1 MEFFGR
7 EEYLDK
13 LDALWRK
20 RASSLVVVSGRR
32 RIGKSTLVEEFARRS
47 GCTFI
52 EIAGLPPEK
61 KMTNARQL
69 ENFCERLAHATGLP
83 EPKAD
88 CWAKAFDA
96 LASFLSPALDLLG
109 VDARLVPLLLVR
121 PFSGSGAIAALSDVF
136 AAYGPDSDVGL
147 TASVLL
153 GSSETIFYTLA
164 LYFGSVGVKKT
175 RFTVPVALAAMLT
188 SVVTGLLFSSLFFGH

>member
-1 MEFFGR
+1 MPVAILILLLLL
-7 EEYLDK
+7 Y
-13 LDALWRK
+13 A
-20 RASSLVVVSGRR
+20 A
-32 RIGKSTLVEEFARRS
+32 ARRVNVFRAFCDGAAQALPLLGSVLPALALFSAAMTLFRES
-47 GCTFI
+47 G
-52 EIAGLPPEK
+52 
-61 KMTNARQL
+61 
-69 ENFCERLAHATGLP
+69 
-83 EPKAD
+83 
-88 CWAKAFDA
+88 AFDA

>member
-1 MEFFGR
+1 MPVAILILLLLL
-7 EEYLDK
+7 Y
-13 LDALWRK
+13 A
-20 RASSLVVVSGRR
+20 A
-32 RIGKSTLVEEFARRS
+32 ARRVNVFRAFCDGAAQALPLLGSVLPTLALFSAAMTLFRES
-47 GCTFI
+47 G
-52 EIAGLPPEK
+52 
-61 KMTNARQL
+61 
-69 ENFCERLAHATGLP
+69 
-83 EPKAD
+83 
-88 CWAKAFDA
+88 AFDA

-164 LYFGSVGVKKT
+164 LYFGSVGIKKT

>member
-1 MEFFGR
+1 MPVAILILLLLL
-7 EEYLDK
+7 Y
-13 LDALWRK
+13 A
-20 RASSLVVVSGRR
+20 A
-32 RIGKSTLVEEFARRS
+32 ARRVNVFRAFCDGAAQAPPLLGSVLPTLALFSAAMTLFRES
-47 GCTFI
+47 G
-52 EIAGLPPEK
+52 
-61 KMTNARQL
+61 
-69 ENFCERLAHATGLP
+69 
-83 EPKAD
+83 
-88 CWAKAFDA
+88 AFDA

-164 LYFGSVGVKKT
+164 LYFGSVGIKKT

>member
-1 MEFFGR
+1 MPVAILILLLLL
-7 EEYLDK
+7 Y
-13 LDALWRK
+13 A
-20 RASSLVVVSGRR
+20 A
-32 RIGKSTLVEEFARRS
+32 ARRVNVFRAFCDGAAQALPLLSSVLPTLALFSAAMTLFRES
-47 GCTFI
+47 G
-52 EIAGLPPEK
+52 
-61 KMTNARQL
+61 
-69 ENFCERLAHATGLP
+69 
-83 EPKAD
+83 
-88 CWAKAFDA
+88 AFDV

-164 LYFGSVGVKKT
+164 LYFGSVGIKKT